1 MSCSV
6 LTPNGTAYRG
16 KLAHVRFDGQKEATP
31 HPLQVLKAADDTKGI
46 ARLVRCASSAPT
58 M

>member
-16 KLAHVRFDGQKEATP
+16 KLAHVRFDGKGKLP
-31 HPLQVLKAADDTKGI
+31 HPLQVLEAADDTKGI
-46 ARLVRCASSAPT
+46 AG
-58 M
+58 